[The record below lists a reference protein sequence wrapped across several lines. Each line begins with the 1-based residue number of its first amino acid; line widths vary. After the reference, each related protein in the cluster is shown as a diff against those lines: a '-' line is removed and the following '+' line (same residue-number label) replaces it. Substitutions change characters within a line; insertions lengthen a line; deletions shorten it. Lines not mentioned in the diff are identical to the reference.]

1 MVNGLGEAILVMGY
15 QEEYQK
21 KITNADAAVK
31 VVKSGDYVAYSHF
44 VMAPRTLDEALG
56 KRVDELFDVKIICV
70 TTPFPSKAVLA
81 DTDRKHFIYS
91 SWHFSGAE
99 RKLHDK
105 GLCNYIPFLYHE
117 GPGLYYRGEAPK
129 PNVVFATVAPMDEH
143 GFFNFGTST
152 SFIKAQCD
160 EADFVILEV
169 NDQVPVCLGGG
180 NESIHISQV
189 SHLIESSWEVPQ
201 IPAPVIS
208 ETDEKIAR
216 IVMTEIEDGSCL
228 QLGIGAMPNAVGK
241 FIAQS
246 DLKDLGVHTEMLAD
260 SYVDMYEAGRI
271 TGKCKQIDP
280 GKMVYTFA
288 MGGKKLYDFLDNNPV
303 CASYDVGYTN
313 DPSVISRNDKVV
325 GINNCVEIDLFGQI
339 ASEASGTRQ
348 ISGTGGQFDFIF
360 GAYRSRGG
368 KGLICLASTYTDKAG
383 NLKSRIMPTLSLGN
397 TVTVPRTVV
406 QYVITEFGK
415 AELKGKSTWERAQ
428 ALISIAHPD
437 LRDELVKE
445 ADKMG
450 LWTSS
455 SKLA

>member
-1 MVNGLGEAILVMGY
+1 MGY
-15 QEEYQK
+15 QEEYQSK
-21 KITNADAAVK
+21 LTTADEAVK
-31 VVKSGDYVAYSHF
+31 VVKSGDYVEYSHF
-44 VMAPRTLDEALG
+44 VLAPRTLDEALA
-56 KRVDELFDVKIICV
+56 KRVDELFDVKIRA
-70 TTPFPSKAVLA
+70 TTSAFPSKAVLA
-81 DTDRKHFIYS
+81 DPERKHFIYS

-117 GPGLYYRGEAPK
+117 GPGIYYRGEAPK

-143 GFFNFGTST
+143 GFFNFSTSN

-160 EADFVILEV
+160 NADYIVLEV
-169 NDQVPVCLGGG
+169 NDRAPVCLGGN

-189 SHLIESSWEVPQ
+189 SYIIESSWAIPE
-201 IPAPVIS
+201 IPAPKIS
-208 ETDEKIAR
+208 ETDEKIALL
-216 IVMTEIEDGSCL
+216 VMEEIEDGACL

-271 TGKCKQIDP
+271 TGKCKQVDP

-303 CASYDVGYTN
+303 CASYDVSYTN
-313 DPSVISRNDKVV
+313 NPDVIRLNDKVV

-368 KGLICLASTYTDKAG
+368 KGLICLASTYTDKDG
-383 NLKSRIMPTLSLGN
+383 TLKSRIRPTLTPGN
-397 TVTVPRTVV
+397 TVTVPRSVV
-406 QYVITEFGK
+406 QYVITEYGK
-415 AELKGKSTWERAQ
+415 VELKGKSTWERAQ
-428 ALISIAHPD
+428 ELISIAHPD

-450 LWTSS
+450 LWTAS